1 MPCFSDVNRVDVVV
15 QGVPIVPPRNTESSH
30 VCLWSRFRFSL
41 DHALRRWGII
51 QIVTSLNQSIFDYSL
66 MLKYWCHVCSW
77 LSMLVGFCRLTAG
90 FYHAMGDRSCPRQRW
105 SWTWDAVGHPGHLVA
120 ACSVTG
126 TAATTN
132 EEAATVE
139 RLIFMNTPTTSPSWT
154 HQPRRHHEHT
164 NHQWG
169 GCNSDK

>member
-41 DHALRRWGII
+41 DHAVRPWGII

-66 MLKYWCHVCSW
+66 MLKYWYHVCSW

-90 FYHAMGDRSCPRQRW
+90 FYHAMGDRSCPRRRW
-105 SWTWDAVGHPGHLVA
+105 SWTWDASWAPRTPC
-120 ACSVTG
+120 CSVQCYRYG
-126 TAATTN
+126 C
-132 EEAATVE
+132 
-139 RLIFMNTPTTSPSWT
+139 
-154 HQPRRHHEHT
+154 

-169 GCNSDK
+169 GCNCWEVDIPLW